1 MAPAEMK
8 VKVIT
13 HEHQVRQCV
22 QRHARL
28 LLRATAT

>member
-13 HEHQVRQCV
+13 HEHQVRQRV
-22 QRHARL
+22 QRRARL
-28 LLRATAT
+28 LRPYLRP